1 MIKYLTIINSWFKR
15 RMFFVVVSA
24 VLLGLILPMN
34 TGNNTKML
42 SIVFFAYMTFVT
54 SLETSFKKVV
64 SAFKNP
70 WPSMLAVLLTH
81 IGSPLIA
88 WFIGYIFYINDPM
101 IRFGLLIVAAVP
113 MGVTSIIWTG
123 IAGGDVAVSIMAV
136 TLDTIIAPV
145 LLPGFFMAVAGKFIH
160 IDYFQMVIQ
169 LLWMVTIPSI
179 VGMLLKDATKG
190 RLDYFPQSIGGVT
203 SKASIFFMIYLN
215 ASLVAPLLELSL
227 PMLKML
233 LVVFIMLASNFFLG
247 YIGSYLFKKR
257 KQELM
262 PAMIY
267 SVGMRNNAFGM
278 VLALSYFTPAMA
290 IPITLSVLFQQPISA
305 LIAQVLSCKKTEE
318 F

>member
-1 MIKYLTIINSWFKR
+1 
-15 RMFFVVVSA
+15 
-24 VLLGLILPMN
+24 
-34 TGNNTKML
+34 ML

-88 WFIGYIFYINDPM
+88 WFMGYIFYINDPM

-179 VGMLLKDATKG
+179 VGM
-190 RLDYFPQSIGGVT
+190 RH
-203 SKASIFFMIYLN
+203 
-215 ASLVAPLLELSL
+215 
-227 PMLKML
+227 
-233 LVVFIMLASNFFLG
+233 
-247 YIGSYLFKKR
+247 
-257 KQELM
+257 
-262 PAMIY
+262 
-267 SVGMRNNAFGM
+267 NAFGM

-290 IPITLSVLFQQPISA
+290 ISITLSVLFQQPISA